1 MPDHATGARNL
12 RTVVETQHLHDSNWD
27 TPTHAMRR
35 ARVEYTLVGTR
46 LVGTVTFPGRP
57 PQSFETA
64 AELERCLTR
73 GVGGLVL
80 VDASL
85 AQTDEMEGLA
95 ALTPTEQAI
104 AERAALG
111 ASNREIADALYY
123 SVKSVEAY
131 LTRIYRRLGVEG
143 REGLSALVGTEDL
156 EPLES
161 EGELVGGG
169 SPGAGTDV
177 AGARRPVVVELFLA

>member
-1 MPDHATGARNL
+1 
-12 RTVVETQHLHDSNWD
+12 
-27 TPTHAMRR
+27 MRR
-35 ARVEYTLVGTR
+35 ARVEYTLIGSR
-46 LVGTVTFPGRP
+46 LTGTVTFPGRP

-64 AELERCLTR
+64 TELERCLTR

-80 VDASL
+80 VDSSL
-85 AQTDEMEGLA
+85 AHSDELEGLA

-104 AERAALG
+104 AERAATG

-143 REGLSALVGTEDL
+143 REGLSALVGAEDL
-156 EPLES
+156 EPLRGD
-161 EGELVGGG
+161 GELVGGG
-169 SPGAGTDV
+169 FDGAGSDV
-177 AGARRPVVVELFLA
+177 PRTSVVVELFVA